1 MKTTF
6 VGKFPENFL
15 LKITKNS
22 KEEYIPISAFEYSLI
37 GSWMESEIITL
48 YGENLAAILPNPPA
62 TDEIVKKKDFVF
74 DADLVE
80 LKEDDDLDLI
90 AEMKNVMV
98 VGTKKSGD
106 KDTVYITV
114 DHFCWGLFN
123 RIGRTME
130 EIHKKNLETWQETKP
145 DYSDLEDW

>member
-15 LKITKNS
+15 LKITKNG
-22 KEEYIPISAFEYSLI
+22 KEDYIPISAFEYNLI
-37 GSWMESEIITL
+37 RGWADSEIITL
-48 YGENLAAILPNPPA
+48 YGENLTALLPNPPA

-74 DADLVE
+74 DADLIE

-90 AEMKNVMV
+90 AEMKNIMV
-98 VGTKKSGD
+98 VGTKKSDD
-106 KDTVYITV
+106 KDTVYIAV

-123 RIGRTME
+123 HIGRTME
-130 EIHKKNLETWQETKP
+130 EIHKKNLEIWQETVP
-145 DYSDLEDW
+145 YYGDCDD